1 MTGTTVRAVG
11 GARIGWVNATWP
23 FALLSVSEQALTVT
37 VAVLG
42 RYTFRRDQIV
52 AMEPYAVLPVLG
64 GGVRIEHTVAEYP
77 RHIVFGCFGRPR
89 SLINRIHETGFIPEA
104 QPDETLTTRGMAV
117 RWQALVFSLGLYCA
131 LLLLDWLRSPDEHP
145 GSLSFLA
152 VSLLFLGT
160 TGMRCSLCLQRLVL
174 KPGRR
179 VSEIKH
185 WLGFLSLVSGLLCI
199 FFGRE
204 LFGGQR

>member
-1 MTGTTVRAVG
+1 MRTTLRRVG

-23 FALLSVSEQALTVT
+23 FAALSVREEALTVN
-37 VAVLG
+37 VGILG
-42 RYTFRRDQIV
+42 RYTFRRDQVV
-52 AMEPYAVLPVLG
+52 AIEPYTVIPLLG
-64 GGVRIEHTVAEYP
+64 WGVRIEHTVAEYP
-77 RHIVFGCFGRPR
+77 RHIVFWCLGPPR
-89 SLINRIHETGFIPEA
+89 SLINRIHETGFMPEA
-104 QPDETLTTRGMAV
+104 QRDETLTTRGMAV
-117 RWQALVFSLGLYCA
+117 RWQALVFSIGLYCA

-160 TGMRCSLCLQRLVL
+160 TGTRCSLSLQRLVL

-185 WLGFLSLVSGLLCI
+185 WLSLLAVISGALCLIFGLSL
-199 FFGRE
+199 FGY
-204 LFGGQR
+204 GP

>member
-1 MTGTTVRAVG
+1 M
-11 GARIGWVNATWP
+11 NATWP
-23 FALLSVSEQALTVT
+23 FAVLFVHEEVLTVS

-52 AMEPYAVLPVLG
+52 AIEPYTVIPVLG
-64 GGVRIEHTVAEYP
+64 WGVRIEHTVAEYP
-77 RHIVFGCFGRPR
+77 KHIVFGCLGPPR
-89 SLINRIHETGFIPEA
+89 WLINRIHGTGFIPEA

-117 RWQALVFSLGLYCA
+117 RWQALVLSIGLYCA
-131 LLLLDWLRSPDEHP
+131 LLSLDWLRSPEEHP

-160 TGMRCSLCLQRLVL
+160 TGMRCSLSLQKLVL
-174 KPGRR
+174 KPGRT

-185 WLGFLSLVSGLLCI
+185 WLALLAAISGALCLIFGLSL
-199 FFGRE
+199 FGY
-204 LFGGQR
+204 GP